1 MASEFRL
8 PTLADTCLLKYG
20 CSGEEKANMN
30 AAALRTHIQNS
41 LGPRFG
47 IDFTIRDRNA
57 PESLPTG
64 IANIAIPRGTL
75 TEICGPPS
83 SGRSSILNGA
93 LARATRQPEFCALI
107 DAGNN
112 FDPLSAR
119 NAGVQLPHLLW
130 VRCGGSA
137 EKAIKAADLI
147 IQAGGFGVVA
157 LDLAGVA
164 PRDARRISLASW
176 FRLRHAV
183 EKIPTAL
190 IVIGEERYA
199 ASCSTLQ
206 IENRSTGFQ
215 IADDLLGGL
224 TIDAVIGPRNRAKS
238 HFALKP
244 LYRK

>member
-1 MASEFRL
+1 MGNTAV
-8 PTLADTCLLKYG
+8 
-20 CSGEEKANMN
+20 
-30 AAALRTHIQNS
+30 RTQIQDS
-41 LGPRFG
+41 LGKRFG
-47 IDFTIRDRNA
+47 IDLTIREKSA
-57 PESLPTG
+57 PEVLPTG
-64 IANIAIPRGTL
+64 IPALDIPRGTL
-75 TEICGPPS
+75 TEIYGPPS
-83 SGRSSILNGA
+83 SGRTGILNGT
-93 LARATRQPEFCALI
+93 LARATRRPEFCALI

-112 FDPLSAR
+112 FDPLSAM

-137 EKAIKAADLI
+137 EKALKAADLV

-176 FRLRHAV
+176 FRLRHTV
-183 EKIPTAL
+183 EKTPTAL
-190 IVIGEERYA
+190 ILIGEERYA

-215 IADDLLGGL
+215 ITDDLLGGL
-224 TIDAVIGPRNRAKS
+224 AVAAVIGPRKRATS
-238 HFALKP
+238 HFALKV

>member
-1 MASEFRL
+1 M
-8 PTLADTCLLKYG
+8 K
-20 CSGEEKANMN
+20 
-30 AAALRTHIQNS
+30 AALRTQLRDS
-41 LGPRFG
+41 LGQRLG
-47 IDFTIRDRNA
+47 IDLTIREKSA
-57 PESLPTG
+57 PEVLPTG
-64 IANIAIPRGTL
+64 IANIDIPRGTL

-83 SGRSSILNGA
+83 SGRASIVNGA
-93 LARATRQPEFCALI
+93 LARSTRRAEFCALI

-137 EKAIKAADLI
+137 DKALKAADLV

-157 LDLAGVA
+157 LDLAGVPA
-164 PRDARRISLASW
+164 RDARRISLASW

-183 EKIPTAL
+183 EKTPTAL
-190 IVIGEERYA
+190 ILIGEERYA

-238 HFALKP
+238 HFTLRP

>member
-1 MASEFRL
+1 MS
-8 PTLADTCLLKYG
+8 
-20 CSGEEKANMN
+20 S
-30 AAALRTHIQNS
+30 AAQRAEIQKS
-41 LGPRFG
+41 LGERFG
-47 IDFTIRDRNA
+47 IELAIREQTA
-57 PESLPTG
+57 PELVPTG
-64 IANIAIPRGTL
+64 IADIAIPRGTL
-75 TEICGPPS
+75 TEICGLPS

-93 LARATRQPEFCALI
+93 LARATRSPEFCALI

-119 NAGVQLPHLLW
+119 KAGVQLPHLLW

-137 EKAIKAADLI
+137 EKALKAADLV

-157 LDLAGVA
+157 LDLAGVPA
-164 PRDARRISLASW
+164 RDARRISLASW

-183 EKIPTAL
+183 EKTPTAL
-190 IVIGEERYA
+190 ILIGEERYA

-206 IENRSTGFQ
+206 IEIRSTGFQ
-215 IADDLLGGL
+215 ITDDLLGGL
-224 TIDAVIGPRNRAKS
+224 AIDAVIGPRHRATS

>member
-1 MASEFRL
+1 VRAE
-8 PTLADTCLLKYG
+8 
-20 CSGEEKANMN
+20 
-30 AAALRTHIQNS
+30 IQKS
-41 LGPRFG
+41 LGERFG
-47 IDFTIRDRNA
+47 IELAIREKTA
-57 PESLPTG
+57 PELLLTG
-64 IANIAIPRGTL
+64 IADIEIPRGTL

-112 FDPLSAR
+112 FDPLSAF

-137 EKAIKAADLI
+137 EKALKAADLV

-157 LDLAGVA
+157 LDLAGVPA
-164 PRDARRISLASW
+164 RDARRISLASW

-183 EKIPTAL
+183 EKTPTAL
-190 IVIGEERYA
+190 ILIGEERYA

-215 IADDLLGGL
+215 IGDDLLGGL
-224 TIDAVIGPRNRAKS
+224 AIDAVIGPRSRATS